1 MDYKV
6 MLDSLGKKSG
16 TPVENW
22 KEVNNHYF
30 ELEKTHGIKQPYQF
44 VLDMLS
50 YKENLFFVDDNNDAT
65 EPCLPASFNSAIVFC
80 GLVFAI

>member
-30 ELEKTHGIKQPYQF
+30 ELEKTHGMKQPF
-44 VLDMLS
+44 N
-50 YKENLFFVDDNNDAT
+50 KIPNLIEIKNKIIKLLWT
-65 EPCLPASFNSAIVFC
+65 
-80 GLVFAI
+80 